1 MELYNNYWKLIKE
14 EIPSKGKFYSPN
26 AVIKIRPLNVQEV
39 KYLSTLNPQ
48 NATDVINEI
57 VEKCTI
63 FKNMEFEDLLLAD
76 REYLIFWLR
85 ANSFQKNNGYELNLI
100 CDKCGEN
107 YQQSIHLA
115 EFPVELYD
123 DKKAERDILLPDC
136 GLNVRLKHPTMKD
149 LSRTNEDPVIENFMR
164 HLDIGATNEQLE
176 MLLTHLSA
184 MDYSILKNNVDEMF
198 IGFSR
203 KVASVCPK
211 CGDVKYYNIELTD
224 NGLFGIVNIGDVLET
239 ILRICKYTNYQ
250 IPESA
255 PWWEVETQQVIVNK
269 MIEEEKQEMDRHD
282 GKTTINR
289 ADLGKF

>member
-1 MELYNNYWKLIKE
+1 
-14 EIPSKGKFYSPN
+14 
-26 AVIKIRPLNVQEV
+26 
-39 KYLSTLNPQ
+39 
-48 NATDVINEI
+48 
-57 VEKCTI
+57 
-63 FKNMEFEDLLLAD
+63 
-76 REYLIFWLR
+76 
-85 ANSFQKNNGYELNLI
+85 
-100 CDKCGEN
+100 
-107 YQQSIHLA
+107 
-115 EFPVELYD
+115 
-123 DKKAERDILLPDC
+123 
-136 GLNVRLKHPTMKD
+136 
-149 LSRTNEDPVIENFMR
+149 
-164 HLDIGATNEQLE
+164 
-176 MLLTHLSA
+176 
-184 MDYSILKNNVDEMF
+184 MDYNILKNNVDEMF